1 MQRETV
7 IQSIT
12 VGQNQQQ
19 TYTVGDEVDE
29 RVVNRIEKYVCRH
42 GSEYHILDEDGE
54 AIVHVEYMPVVVTY
68 KTIVVD
74 DDETPNYTVSDEL
87 PF

>member
-1 MQRETV
+1 MPKETI

-12 VGQNQQQ
+12 VGQNLQH
-19 TYTVGDEVDE
+19 TFTVGEE
-29 RVVNRIEKYVCRH
+29 INSQVVNRIEKYVSRH
-42 GSEYHILDEDGE
+42 GSEYHILGEDGE
-54 AIVHVEYMPVVVTY
+54 AIVHVEYMPVVVGW

-74 DDETPNYTVSDEL
+74 EDESFNCEVPDDL